1 METRELRYFV
11 AVAEESHFGRAAERL
26 GIAQPALSRA
36 VQKMER
42 RLGTPLFVRA
52 GRTVSLTAAGTV
64 LLDEGRN
71 ALEAVEAA
79 DRRTRRA
86 APGGRPGIVLVAKA
100 GVSVELLATLLDAYA
115 AEPDAAAVE
124 VVLAD
129 LTPGEPERMLRDGRA
144 DVALLFADGHGFGGL
159 DHEDIATEGQVVVL
173 PAGHPLAARGAMT
186 ADELPDLPQPCW
198 PGAELD
204 VRDGTQLLQLIALGR
219 AFSVLPESSR
229 PSLPGGVVAVPLDG
243 APPVTTRIAWPAH
256 SRSLTV
262 AALVRVATRLRN
274 TAATGR

>member
-42 RLGTPLFVRA
+42 RLGTPLFVRS

-64 LLDEGRN
+64 LLDEGRH
-71 ALEAVEAA
+71 ALAAVAAA

-86 APGGRPGIVLVAKA
+86 APDGRPGLALVAKA
-100 GVSVELLATLLDAYA
+100 GVSVELLAKLLDAYA
-115 AEPDAAAVE
+115 AEPDAAEVE
-124 VVLAD
+124 VILAG
-129 LTPGEPERMLRDGRA
+129 LEPGEPERMLRDGRA
-144 DVALLFADGHGFGGL
+144 DVALLVADGHVLGGL
-159 DHEDIATEGQVVVL
+159 DHEDIATEGRMVVL
-173 PAGHPLAARGAMT
+173 PAGHPLAARATMT
-186 ADELPDLPQPCW
+186 VDELPALPRPCW
-198 PGAELD
+198 PEDGLE

-229 PSLPGGVVAVPLDG
+229 PALPAGVVAVPLAG
-243 APPVTTRIAWPAH
+243 ASPVVTRIAWPSH
-256 SRSLTV
+256 SRSLAV
-262 AALVRVATRLRN
+262 AALVRVATRL
-274 TAATGR
+274 